1 MAKTIKFP
9 LKVTI
14 TKNTF
19 TKNKHHKWCGEIQYA
34 PKESLQAKF
43 SLSDNSTICCHKKT
57 KKEVQ
62 EWVRQY
68 KKEKR
73 YIKDRERWLGTE
85 KYYNDKENQR
95 KAAQRLNRF
104 RNALGKLYS

>member
-1 MAKTIKFP
+1 MKIKYP
-9 LKVTI
+9 LKVSI

-19 TKNKHHKWCGEIQYA
+19 TKKWEGEIQYA

-43 SLSDNSTICCHKKT
+43 SVMNAYSISFSAKT

-73 YIKDRERWLGTE
+73 YIKDREEWLRTE
-85 KYYNDKENQR
+85 KYFSNKRTQQ
-95 KAAQRLNRF
+95 KATERLNKMSKAF
-104 RNALGKLYS
+104 SALGF

>member
-1 MAKTIKFP
+1 MKIKFP
-9 LKVTI
+9 LKVSI

-19 TKNKHHKWCGEIQYA
+19 TKKWETVIQYA

-43 SLSDNSTICCHKKT
+43 SVMNIYSISFSAKT

-62 EWVRQY
+62 EWIRQY

-73 YIKDRERWLGTE
+73 YIKDRERWLSTE
-85 KYYNDKENQR
+85 KYFSNKETQQ
-95 KAAQRLNRF
+95 KATDRLNKMSRAF
-104 RNALGKLYS
+104 SSLGF